1 MAVTATQTNTST
13 LPELLQQCATAL
25 DNKKAESLRVLYVG
39 DVSSV
44 TDYFVIATGTSTP
57 HLKALGESVV
67 EAIEEGGEEAVIS
80 GAGDKS
86 GWVVV
91 DAFDFMV
98 HLFTEETRAYF
109 NLEGLWKDGTL
120 IEC

>member
-1 MAVTATQTNTST
+1 MAVIATQKNPTT
-13 LPELLQQCATAL
+13 LPDLLQQCTTAL

-57 HLKALGESVV
+57 HLKALGEVVV
-67 EAIEEGGEEAVIS
+67 EAIEKNGDEAIIS